1 MSPRRSARRVAAQH
15 GSRGFSLIELMVA
28 IVVSAIVLVGVFA
41 FSGISRHTS
50 SEFRRGIRVNR
61 ALEGAMHAMG
71 NDVRIAGL
79 GFARHL
85 RDRIRVLGVRDTQS
99 RQEQRRCE

>member
-1 MSPRRSARRVAAQH
+1 MNPVRGTRRVMDSH
-15 GSRGFSLIELMVA
+15 GRRGFSLIELMVA

-50 SEFRRGIRVNR
+50 SEFRRGVRVNR

-71 NDVRIAGL
+71 NDIRIAGL
-79 GFARHL
+79 GFARLCTEL
-85 RDRIRVLGVRDTQS
+85 RVYDRAQKRLRG
-99 RQEQRRCE
+99 